1 MSLSSS
7 REELEYR
14 HDAIA
19 VERRNKSS
27 SSFLRKEWSYLEERE
42 EEFILGEDSKIH
54 CPRDYF
60 DRMIFSRFFFFFFL
74 DERFKKFLLFGL

>member
-1 MSLSSS
+1 M
-7 REELEYR
+7 
-14 HDAIA
+14 
-19 VERRNKSS
+19 
-27 SSFLRKEWSYLEERE
+27 EERE
-42 EEFILGEDSKIH
+42 EEFILDEDSKIH